1 MSLFKKLLSAGE
13 ELELLDDLDFYLWL
27 EYGQTGTG

>member
-1 MSLFKKLLSAGE
+1 MEILLGSE

-27 EYGQTGTG
+27 EDEPEIG